1 MRCEN
6 KINMWILQIISP
18 QMCFCLRASSHG
30 NGNFYF
36 SLERPSI
43 GTRNLIF
50 SCKRPLG
57 WHECE
62 LIWVTIDLIDIGI
75 QRLRRIK
82 SGLQRDLRKA
92 KAAIF
97 CKLYFFCYICNA
109 FSHAAHGLCLRD
121 GRKQPHNEQKSQLK

>member
-18 QMCFCLRASSHG
+18 QMCFCLRASSHD

-50 SCKRPLG
+50 SCKRPS
-57 WHECE
+57 
-62 LIWVTIDLIDIGI
+62 IGTNVS
-75 QRLRRIK
+75 Q
-82 SGLQRDLRKA
+82 
-92 KAAIF
+92 
-97 CKLYFFCYICNA
+97 
-109 FSHAAHGLCLRD
+109 HGLPSISSTLNSNAGAHKKWAAKGFAQSKGSNILQAVFFLLHLQCFFAR
-121 GRKQPHNEQKSQLK
+121 RARSMPPRRAKTASQRAEIST